1 MDKNKKKIFT
11 YATIIVILLMPFLI
25 FNYSHADAGWDT
37 DYNTPPGGSGGSGGG
52 GSNGGSGG
60 SSRSS
65 DSGWNDSG
73 YRGGS
78 SYYSHGNSGP
88 YHPDFRTVFGILST
102 IIFGIGTV
110 ILIFPDTADSL
121 DGKSSDIYSVLRV
134 IELIAAPILFIIYPF
149 YCLTTDEL
157 GSFDYLFAIYN
168 VYVLFQ
174 IPLFKRFSSDYKKK
188 EIELD
193 LDDDYYDITP
203 ERLSM
208 FLPGYSL
215 TGLKNELYNRFINIQ
230 NAWMNFD
237 YDALRE
243 LCTDELFNTYKSQL
257 QVLKAKNGKN
267 VMNGFFPKKI
277 NIYDVRASDGIISV
291 KVYLKVSF
299 FDYVVNTTSKK
310 VTQGKRFKRIT
321 NHYEMVFV
329 KSVMDNTVTRCPNCN
344 ASINFV
350 TSGEC
355 PYCGSTIVVPPNQ
368 LVLSKKTNLLTK

>member
-1 MDKNKKKIFT
+1 MKERVKRVIKICLLFVVL
-11 YATIIVILLMPFLI
+11 VIPFSYL
-25 FNYSHADAGWDT
+25 SLVKADSGWDT
-37 DYNTPPGGSGGSGGG
+37 GYSSGGG
-52 GSNGGSGG
+52 GGGWSSSGGGGWSSGGSSWSTGG
-60 SSRSS
+60 SSRSR
-65 DSGWNDSG
+65 DGDYDYDGSGKGVILMFFIIFIVIVVVSIL
-73 YRGGS
+73 S
-78 SYYSHGNSGP
+78 ENSGNNSNNIKAE
-88 YHPDFRTVFGILST
+88 YMAYPDIDES
-102 IIFGIGTV
+102 
-110 ILIFPDTADSL
+110 LIKQYLPDHT
-121 DGKSSDIYSVLRV
+121 
-134 IELIAAPILFIIYPF
+134 
-149 YCLTTDEL
+149 L
-157 GSFDYLFAIYN
+157 GSLKNMA
-168 VYVLFQ
+168 
-174 IPLFKRFSSDYKKK
+174 YKK
-188 EIELD
+188 
-193 LDDDYYDITP
+193 
-203 ERLSM
+203 
-208 FLPGYSL
+208 FLA
-215 TGLKNELYNRFINIQ
+215 IQ

>member
-1 MDKNKKKIFT
+1 
-11 YATIIVILLMPFLI
+11 
-25 FNYSHADAGWDT
+25 
-37 DYNTPPGGSGGSGGG
+37 
-52 GSNGGSGG
+52 
-60 SSRSS
+60 
-65 DSGWNDSG
+65 
-73 YRGGS
+73 
-78 SYYSHGNSGP
+78 
-88 YHPDFRTVFGILST
+88 
-102 IIFGIGTV
+102 
-110 ILIFPDTADSL
+110 
-121 DGKSSDIYSVLRV
+121 
-134 IELIAAPILFIIYPF
+134 
-149 YCLTTDEL
+149 
-157 GSFDYLFAIYN
+157 
-168 VYVLFQ
+168 
-174 IPLFKRFSSDYKKK
+174 LFKRFSSDYKKK